1 MQSPKYTLLH
11 TLLSL
16 CAMLLAACSED
27 TYTPYGKEY
36 IASTMPHYLT
46 VDTYGEAG
54 ALRKLHIQSNASW
67 TIEDLPEWLTASATS
82 GQGSDYVE
90 LTASPNDTGA
100 SRSALISIKASGGD
114 WHRTTKVTAYQDWIP
129 YLSINANDITPLL
142 TAKAAGG
149 TYIINLDT
157 NLKDFAA
164 TWTYTSGTGSW
175 MSGTHNPDTKQ
186 IKFTLQPNYEGTRS
200 AKVTVYSEKEGL
212 GKTFTVTQLSGN
224 VLIDNAL
231 TYNFDAKGGTE
242 KRTIT
247 PEIDWR
253 AEVTQSWLTA
263 TPTSGAAEKEVTI
276 ALTALPTYDFTSR
289 SALLQLFKGSNTSAT
304 KAISVIQNPRTLQL
318 GATKVQLTADGA
330 ASSTLSVS
338 SNTEWT
344 IKSKPEWLTATPA
357 TGSDDGIITLTA
369 APNRSLLPR
378 SGTLIVAD
386 SRSGWEAT
394 HVTVEQA
401 AIKVSDRGLTLPWS
415 ASSQTVAI
423 EFPNAWSA
431 ATSAGW
437 LSMSAYSGT
446 GPADVVISA
455 TRNDLDTERTA
466 TITLTSEGR
475 TAKINVVQEGQYIT
489 LDNTAGEVAASGGTI
504 RLSVSA
510 TVPYTQSVD
519 YDAANPAG
527 AATDWVSVTADD
539 KGTHTIAVAA
549 NPSTLPRNATL
560 RLTPTDPTSKYAAT
574 GVLFRIKQGGRSL
587 STTVSKIVAYPSGG
601 TTDVYTYTADGDVEC
616 SVTEA
621 TWLALVEDKT
631 ARTFYLVIAEN
642 ADGTVRNAELTLRLL
657 NLPEGEQKALVIPIS
672 QHANGQSIIGG
683 EDFNDEQEF

>member
-1 MQSPKYTLLH
+1 MQSPKYTLQH

-16 CAMLLAACSED
+16 CALLLAACAED
-27 TYTPYGKEY
+27 TYTPYGEEY
-36 IASTMPHYLT
+36 VASTMPHYLN
-46 VDTYGEAG
+46 VDKSEWTSDFQ
-54 ALRKLHIQSNASW
+54 LDIKTNASW
-67 TIEDLPEWLTASATS
+67 TIEDLPEWLTASTTS
-82 GQGSDYVE
+82 GQGSEVVR
-90 LTASPNDTGA
+90 LKAPANDTGT
-100 SRSALISIKASGGD
+100 SRSALISIKATGGD
-114 WHRTTKVTAYQDWIP
+114 WHRTTRETLSQDWKP
-129 YLSINANDITPLL
+129 YLSLYADELTPLQ
-142 TAKAAGG
+142 TVKAAGG
-149 TYIINLDT
+149 TYTINLYT
-157 NLKDFAA
+157 NLKDVAA
-164 TWTYTSGTGSW
+164 TWTYNSGTDW
-175 MSGTHNPDTKQ
+175 MSGSYYPDTKRV
-186 IKFTLQPNYEGTRS
+186 KFTLQPNYGTGTRS
-200 AKVTVYSEKEGL
+200 AKVTVYSQKEGL

-224 VLIDNAL
+224 LTLDNTT

-242 KRTIT
+242 TRTIT
-247 PEIDWR
+247 PDIDWR

-263 TPTSGAAEKEVTI
+263 TPTSGAAEKEATI

-289 SALLQLFKGSNTSAT
+289 SAQLLLYKGSNSYNN
-304 KAISVIQNPRTLQL
+304 KAISVIQSARTLKL
-318 GATKVQLTADGA
+318 GATKVQFAADGVN
-330 ASSTLSVS
+330 SSTLSVT

-357 TGSDDGIITLTA
+357 TGSDDGTITLTA
-369 APNRSLLPR
+369 TPNRSLLPR
-378 SGTLIVAD
+378 SGTLVVAD

-394 HVTVEQA
+394 PVTVEQA
-401 AIKVSDRGLTLPWS
+401 AINASDRGLTLPWS

-475 TAKINVVQEGQYIT
+475 TAKITVVQEGQYIT
-489 LDNTAGEVAASGGTI
+489 LDNTAGEVSPRGGTI
-504 RLSVSA
+504 NLSVSA
-510 TVPYTQSVD
+510 TVAYTHSVD

-527 AATDWVSVTADD
+527 ASTDWVSVTADD
-539 KGTHTIAVAA
+539 KGTHTITVAA

-560 RLTPTDPTSKYAAT
+560 RLNPTDPTSKYSAT

-587 STTVSKIVAYPSGG
+587 STTVSKIVAYPLGG

-616 SVTEA
+616 SVTQA

-631 ARTFYLVIAEN
+631 AHTFYLVIAEN
-642 ADGTVRNAELTLRLL
+642 NDGKIRNAELTLRLL